1 MRQVNNLVLQINKKG
16 ILLDCR
22 GRMENFLLPSTGEI
36 VGKSIYD
43 IMPSDIAQSVMQ
55 CIENALHTGDVQ
67 GCEYQ
72 SPTSDHHY
80 ELKFIVNRRDRVFA
94 FVSNISDYRQA
105 AEKAR
110 YLSHHDTLTN
120 LPNRYLFNDRL
131 KQAIAHAERGKKL
144 LAILFLDLD
153 NFKQINDT
161 IGHSAGD
168 QLLQIVADRL
178 VKGVRETDTTYR
190 LSPDEETSIV
200 ARLGGDE
207 FTVMLTDIANIQD
220 PAKVA
225 GRMLNALSEPFT
237 IGAHEVFITA
247 SVGIAVYPLDGKD
260 VDTLLINA
268 DVAMYQAKKQGRNN
282 YQHYSASLNDF
293 TIERF
298 SVENKLRKALD
309 LNEFMLFYQPQISIS
324 EGRMIGVEALIRWLQ
339 PDLVF
344 IKPSEFIPLAE
355 ETGLI
360 VPIGEWI
367 LRSACAQNRSWQKAG
382 LQPFPVTV
390 NVSSVQFRQNNFVET
405 VSQILRETGLKPD
418 YLQLELTE
426 STIMYHSENINKKL
440 QSLQAMGIQISI
452 DDFGTGYSSM
462 NYLKRFPLSTLKID
476 QSFVRDL
483 VTNPTDQAIV
493 KAIVALA
500 HNFNLKVIAE
510 GVETREQLAFLRG
523 CRCEGMQGYLVC
535 PPLNPNTIVQFAK
548 KGKYL

>member
-16 ILLDCR
+16 ILLDFK
-22 GRMENFLLPSTGEI
+22 GRLENFLLTATDEI
-36 VGKSIYD
+36 LGKSIYD
-43 IMPSDIAQSVMQ
+43 IMPPDIAQSVMQ
-55 CIENALHTGDVQ
+55 CTENALHTGDVQ

-72 SPTSDHHY
+72 SPTSEHHY
-80 ELKFIVNRRDRVFA
+80 ELKFIVNAKDSVFA
-94 FVSNISDYRQA
+94 FVSNISDYRRA

-110 YLSHHDTLTN
+110 YLAHHDTLTN

-161 IGHSAGD
+161 IGHRAGD

-178 VKGVRETDTTYR
+178 MKGVRETDTAYR
-190 LSPDEETSIV
+190 PLPDEEAFVV

-207 FTVMLTDIANIQD
+207 FTVMLTDIRNIQD

-225 GRMLNALSEPFT
+225 GRMLNALSQPFT

-282 YQHYSASLNDF
+282 SQYYSASLNDF

-309 LNEFMLFYQPQISIS
+309 HNEFMLFYQPQISIS

-367 LRSACAQNRSWQKAG
+367 LRSACAQNRAWQKAG
-382 LQPFPVTV
+382 LQLFPVTV

-535 PPLNPNTIVQFAK
+535 PPLNPNTIVQFAR

>member
-1 MRQVNNLVLQINKKG
+1 MNNLVLQIDKKG
-16 ILLDCR
+16 ILLDFK
-22 GRMENFLLPSTGEI
+22 GRLDNFLLTTTDEI
-36 VGKSIYD
+36 LGKSIYD

-72 SPTSDHHY
+72 SPTSEHHY
-80 ELKFIVNRRDRVFA
+80 ELKFIVNGKDRVFA

-110 YLSHHDTLTN
+110 YLAHHDTLTN

-161 IGHSAGD
+161 IGHRAGD

-178 VKGVRETDTTYR
+178 MKGVRETDTAYR
-190 LSPDEETSIV
+190 PLPDEEAFVV

-207 FTVMLTDIANIQD
+207 FTVMLTDIGNIQD

-225 GRMLNALSEPFT
+225 GRMLNALSEPFA

-247 SVGIAVYPLDGKD
+247 SVGIAVYPVDGKD

-282 YQHYSASLNDF
+282 YQYYSASLNDF

-309 LNEFMLFYQPQISIS
+309 HNEFMLFYQPQISIS

-367 LRSACAQNRSWQKAG
+367 LRSACAQNRAWQEAG

-405 VSQILRETGLKPD
+405 VSQILRATGLKPD

-426 STIMYHSENINKKL
+426 STIMYNSENINKKL
-440 QSLQAMGIQISI
+440 QSLQTMGIQISI

-476 QSFVRDL
+476 RSFVKDL

-493 KAIVALA
+493 KAIVSLA
-500 HNFNLKVIAE
+500 HNFSLKVIAE
-510 GVETREQLAFLRG
+510 GVETKEQLAFLRE
-523 CRCEGMQGYLVC
+523 CNCEGMQGYLVC

>member
-1 MRQVNNLVLQINKKG
+1 
-16 ILLDCR
+16 
-22 GRMENFLLPSTGEI
+22 MENFLLPFTGEI

-43 IMPSDIAQSVMQ
+43 IMPSDVAQSVMQ

-72 SPTSDHHY
+72 SPTSEHHY
-80 ELKFIVNRRDRVFA
+80 ELKFIVNGKDSVFA

-110 YLSHHDTLTN
+110 YLAHHDTLTN

-161 IGHSAGD
+161 IGHRAGD

-178 VKGVRETDTTYR
+178 MKGVRETDTAYR
-190 LSPDEETSIV
+190 PLPDEEAFVV

-207 FTVMLTDIANIQD
+207 FTVMLTDIGNIQD

-282 YQHYSASLNDF
+282 YQYYSASLNDF

-309 LNEFMLFYQPQISIS
+309 HNEFMLFYQPQIGIS

-367 LRSACAQNRSWQKAG
+367 LLSACAQNRAWQEAG
-382 LQPFPVTV
+382 LHPFPVTV

-405 VSQILRETGLKPD
+405 VSQILRDTGLKPD

-476 QSFVRDL
+476 QSFVKDL

-493 KAIVALA
+493 KAIVSLA

-510 GVETREQLAFLRG
+510 GVETKEQLAFLRE

>member
-1 MRQVNNLVLQINKKG
+1 MRSMNNLVLQIDKKG
-16 ILLDCR
+16 ILLDFK
-22 GRMENFLLPSTGEI
+22 GRLDNFLLTTTDEI
-36 VGKSIYD
+36 LGKSIYD

-72 SPTSDHHY
+72 SPTSEHHY
-80 ELKFIVNRRDRVFA
+80 ELKFIVNGKDRVFA

-110 YLSHHDTLTN
+110 YLAHHDTLTN

-161 IGHSAGD
+161 IGHRAGD

-178 VKGVRETDTTYR
+178 MKGVRETDTAYR
-190 LSPDEETSIV
+190 PLPDEEAFVV

-207 FTVMLTDIANIQD
+207 FTVMLTDIGNIQD

-225 GRMLNALSEPFT
+225 GRMLNALSEPFA

-247 SVGIAVYPLDGKD
+247 SVGIAVYPVDGKD

-282 YQHYSASLNDF
+282 YQYYSASLNDF

-309 LNEFMLFYQPQISIS
+309 HNEFMLFYQPQISIS

-367 LRSACAQNRSWQKAG
+367 LRSACAQNRAWQEAG

-405 VSQILRETGLKPD
+405 VSQILRATGLKPD

-426 STIMYHSENINKKL
+426 STIMYNSENINKKL
-440 QSLQAMGIQISI
+440 QSLQTMGIQISI

-476 QSFVRDL
+476 RSFVKDL

-493 KAIVALA
+493 KAIVSLA
-500 HNFNLKVIAE
+500 HNFSLKVIAE
-510 GVETREQLAFLRG
+510 GVETKEQLAFLRE
-523 CRCEGMQGYLVC
+523 CNCEGMQGYLVC